1 MTSKILEVNFED
13 PIVSL
18 ATIANTCYST
28 LSLDDNKEKFT
39 HNREKAK
46 KLVKNLIKSGHHSVL
61 EHVTLTIEFTGS
73 RAFTHQLIR
82 HRLASYTQ
90 RSQRYCDEKN
100 FNNYI
105 PQSVQKNEKALEI
118 FNSLLSNIES
128 VYTDLQKLGISR
140 EKKNYNEYY
149 FPYQNSYIVYEI
161 QTETG
166 KYCVLSFKSQGRVA
180 FRFFDSEYD
189 KRFFIDKEGKAFET
203 WDKTREVLGKIDST
217 RIVSNYEEYRNILY
231 GNNKR

>member
-39 HNREKAK
+39 QNREKAK

-73 RAFTHQLIR
+73 RAFTHQLVR

-105 PQSVQKNEKALEI
+105 PQSILKNEKALKI

-128 VYTDLQKLGISR
+128 VYTDLQKLGIPNEDARYILPNSCMSTIICTVNLR
-140 EKKNYNEYY
+140 ELLHMFQERLCYRAQDEIRDAFEDVLKEFKLKQVEL
-149 FPYQNSYIVYEI
+149 YEI
-161 QTETG
+161 LLPYIGPSCIKGSCREEKPCG
-166 KYCVLSFKSQGRVA
+166 KGSRV
-180 FRFFDSEYD
+180 
-189 KRFFIDKEGKAFET
+189 FE
-203 WDKTREVLGKIDST
+203 
-217 RIVSNYEEYRNILY
+217 
-231 GNNKR
+231 

>member
-1 MTSKILEVNFED
+1 MQKGYLMTSKILEVNFED

-73 RAFTHQLIR
+73 RAFTHQLVR

-105 PQSVQKNEKALEI
+105 PQSILKNEKALEI

-128 VYTDLQKLGISR
+128 VYTDLQKLGISNEDARYILPNSCMSTIICTVNLR
-140 EKKNYNEYY
+140 ELLHMFQERLCYRAQDEIRDAFEEVLKELKLKQVEL
-149 FPYQNSYIVYEI
+149 YEI
-161 QTETG
+161 LLPYIGPSCIKGPCREEKPCG
-166 KYCVLSFKSQGRVA
+166 KGPRV
-180 FRFFDSEYD
+180 
-189 KRFFIDKEGKAFET
+189 FE
-203 WDKTREVLGKIDST
+203 
-217 RIVSNYEEYRNILY
+217 
-231 GNNKR
+231 